1 MYVIKSDCEG
11 LHCLKTHIHCFIRF
25 LFIAWSLATSN
36 TLHAEQ
42 TAYVQES
49 EQSELLEVDEEIVVT
64 SRAPDQL
71 DTPSL
76 NTIYDTYFAHRRG
89 GVLYRSGRYKEAFP
103 YLLTAAQRGFKLSQ
117 VRLGALYRFGLG
129 GVKRNDYTGLGWVG
143 LAARGETDPETLNL
157 FRSAWSHVP
166 EEVKPDVL
174 SIIDDYEAKYGG
186 EVNGVSCDMTR
197 AAGSHISRLTCSFD
211 AERLYA
217 DYDDLLTGLEPN
229 MAPNP

>member
-1 MYVIKSDCEG
+1 MSLDQIVERSNFRKSR
-11 LHCLKTHIHCFIRF
+11 INCFLRL
-25 LFIAWSLATSN
+25 LFIGLPCAILQVVHLEEAPDVRESGKPT
-36 TLHAEQ
+36 HAEI
-42 TAYVQES
+42 
-49 EQSELLEVDEEIVVT
+49 DDEIVVT
-64 SRAPDQL
+64 GRAPDHL
-71 DTPSL
+71 ETPSL
-76 NTIYDTYFAHRRG
+76 NTIYDTYYAHRRG

-129 GVKRNDYTGLGWVG
+129 GVRRNDYTGLGWLG
-143 LAARGETDPETLNL
+143 LAARGETDLETTSL
-157 FRSAWSHVP
+157 FRSAWLHVP
-166 EEVKPDVL
+166 EEIKPVVV
-174 SIIDDYEAKYGG
+174 SIIDEYEAKYGG

>member
-1 MYVIKSDCEG
+1 MEMLRPRTSYINHFFRS
-11 LHCLKTHIHCFIRF
+11 
-25 LFIAWSLATSN
+25 LFIGLPFTIMQVAHMEETPD
-36 TLHAEQ
+36 
-42 TAYVQES
+42 VRES
-49 EQSELLEVDEEIVVT
+49 ENLAYAEVDDEIVVT
-64 SRAPDQL
+64 YKAPDHSERA
-71 DTPSL
+71 SL
-76 NTIYDTYFAHRRG
+76 NKIYDTYYAHRRG

-129 GVKRNDYTGLGWVG
+129 GVQRNDYTGLGWLG
-143 LAARGETDPETLNL
+143 LAARGETDPETTNL

-166 EEVKPDVL
+166 EEIKPVVV
-174 SIIDDYEAKYGG
+174 SIIDEYEAKYGS
-186 EVNGVSCDMTR
+186 EANGVSCDMTR

-211 AERLYA
+211 DERLYA